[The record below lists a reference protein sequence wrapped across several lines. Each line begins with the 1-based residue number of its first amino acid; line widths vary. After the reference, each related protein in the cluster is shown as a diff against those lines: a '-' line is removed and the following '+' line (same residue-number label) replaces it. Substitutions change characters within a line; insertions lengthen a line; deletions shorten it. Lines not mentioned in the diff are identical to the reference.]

1 MRRQLARVLG
11 IASSTRDGIGKASAT
26 ASLARPGS
34 TGRQQTLGVAA
45 AAGGHKHAL
54 RLEGSDV
61 WSPFSYTSLRRLT
74 GVNTGPHTGV
84 VPIRAGQGLVM
95 ELSYA
100 GGAYIHLG
108 RPRDACDSLT
118 ATHHC

>member
-11 IASSTRDGIGKASAT
+11 IASSTRDGTRKAT

-34 TGRQQTLGVAA
+34 SCGQQTMSLAAA
-45 AAGGHKHAL
+45 AAGQKHAL

-74 GVNTGPHTGV
+74 GRNTGPHTGI

-95 ELSYA
+95 ELSYT
-100 GGAYIHLG
+100 GM
-108 RPRDACDSLT
+108 D
-118 ATHHC
+118 